1 MRVLI
6 LAMFIAGSSP
16 GSAADE
22 SVPPPLSPEQI
33 VRVRKLVQTI
43 QTEATLLQARLD
55 QRQRELGEVYTVY
68 ELDEPRAQQLQ
79 AEIVEL
85 QRRLLANHHRLQ
97 VELRAIVSPERFEL
111 LVRRLRNSLSLPA
124 PSPTSSPAAPPS
136 PASDSQKKMD
146 APPPKEK
153 S

>member
-6 LAMFIAGSSP
+6 LAALLAGSSLCR
-16 GSAADE
+16 AADE
-22 SVPPPLSPEQI
+22 PASPPPLSPEQV
-33 VRVRKLVQTI
+33 VRVRKLVQSV

-55 QRQRELGEVYTVY
+55 QRQRELSEVYTVY

-136 PASDSQKKMD
+136 PASDSHKKMND
-146 APPPKEK
+146 SP
-153 S
+153 SH